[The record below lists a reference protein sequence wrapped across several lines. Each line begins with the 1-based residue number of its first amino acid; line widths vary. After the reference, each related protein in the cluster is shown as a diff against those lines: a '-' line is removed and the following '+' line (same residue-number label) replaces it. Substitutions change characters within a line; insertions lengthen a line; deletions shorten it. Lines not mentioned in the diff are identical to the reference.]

1 MWRIGRTGIYLIPT
15 LPIRC
20 FQDAKII
27 AHVLLSHTQLSLL
40 HGIGYTVYI
49 YTFSKSKLISMIKVI
64 IIKRITE
71 HFRFVFLR
79 TTCISITL
87 HTSRHHVPSCILYT
101 TRSTSSIILC
111 PTAHYT
117 FFLIRYVFYFP
128 ECNRINSPRHHNY
141 VC

>member
-1 MWRIGRTGIYLIPT
+1 MFYFVAFYYNTIGHIKIAFACHIPISIRIGHRVYTI
-15 LPIRC
+15 
-20 FQDAKII
+20 
-27 AHVLLSHTQLSLL
+27 VL
-40 HGIGYTVYI
+40 
-49 YTFSKSKLISMIKVI
+49 YTFTKSEINFHDKVI
-64 IIKRITE
+64 INITIIKCITE
-71 HFRFVFLR
+71 HSRFVFSR

-87 HTSRHHVPSCILYT
+87 HTFRHHVPWCILYT